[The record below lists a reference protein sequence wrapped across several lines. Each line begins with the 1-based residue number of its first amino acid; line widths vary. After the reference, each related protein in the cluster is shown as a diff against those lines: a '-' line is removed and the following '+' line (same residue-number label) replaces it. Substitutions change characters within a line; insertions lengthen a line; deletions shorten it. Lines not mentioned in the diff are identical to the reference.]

1 MTDADD
7 LIPTPTPVGRK
18 SFPIQVIPGSN
29 SPRSIGDRDYSGH
42 AIDRIQGRGFIL
54 SVVENTIQSGQSMP
68 GKIPGTTSH
77 YDPVNDITVITDTD
91 SGRVITISHGQIK
104 Q

>member
-1 MTDADD
+1 M
-7 LIPTPTPVGRK
+7 
-18 SFPIQVIPGSN
+18 
-29 SPRSIGDRDYSGH
+29 
-42 AIDRIQGRGFIL
+42 
-54 SVVENTIQSGQSMP
+54 ENTIQSGQSMP